1 VHAVVG
7 GDELDTAVAAYLKE
21 ILAAGPE
28 AIAEAKALIGSLWN
42 LSVDEAAPIASAA
55 IARRRV
61 SAEGQEGLRAFS
73 EKRKPTWSA

>member
-1 VHAVVG
+1 V
-7 GDELDTAVAAYLKE
+7 KE

-42 LSVDEAAPIASAA
+42 MSVDEAAPIASAA